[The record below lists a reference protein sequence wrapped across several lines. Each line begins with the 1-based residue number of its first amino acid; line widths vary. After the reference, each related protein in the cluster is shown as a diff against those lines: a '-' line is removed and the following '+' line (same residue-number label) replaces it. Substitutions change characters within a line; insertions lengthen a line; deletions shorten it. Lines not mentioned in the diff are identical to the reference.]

1 MFTGIRRLTPE
12 IVKNSKYNFNIIWSS
27 NQYMVI
33 KLSEKKTNKTESIID
48 YDKDSKPIIIP
59 PLLMKK
65 QEKKILPSDG
75 LSLLERYL

>member
-1 MFTGIRRLTPE
+1 
-12 IVKNSKYNFNIIWSS
+12 
-27 NQYMVI
+27 MVI